1 MGGFLNEANVE
12 VVIHRALGRTG
23 SQMVS
28 AAKKNAKCRD
38 GEGGD
43 WLRSHRS
50 GLLGVAS
57 PDANHIFRAQTEFG
71 PDSLSDLPPLSGA
84 LL

>member
-38 GEGGD
+38 GEGG
-43 WLRSHRS
+43 
-50 GLLGVAS
+50 GLAAEPPVRVAS